1 MRHSGCGVTGVQ
13 ARHPQSRDDR
23 LFDCLRVAHLDV
35 LTELD
40 QVRAQCLHDRLA
52 RS

>member
-1 MRHSGCGVTGVQ
+1 MRHAGCGVTSVQ
-13 ARHPQSRDDR
+13 ARQSESRGDR
-23 LFDCLRVAHLDV
+23 LFDCLRNAHFEV

-40 QVRAQCLHDRLA
+40 QVRAQCLLDRLP